1 MMRYYYLHFWCI
13 FVFVFRHDTMN
24 TDPICLFVGAL
35 RGDALTF
42 RRRWTTVKG
51 QPKLL
56 FSSSHVSKES
66 YNGRTDSNA
75 TTKIRRLPNLSLP
88 RHPANEEVNQVLVRA
103 EKMLSNVEI
112 STEKL
117 NISAMDQNNS
127 KNSVCKKF
135 IQREKVFSN
144 SYVDFSKIETIGFD
158 FDYTLVTYTNDLL
171 STIYDMALERLVRER
186 QYPSELQE
194 TLTGKFDGNFSI
206 RGLAVDKETGWIAHL
221 SYTHKVLNQTNQKLI
236 TSFWNMADTLLLFF
250 PLLLSLF
257 QGGCGMGGP

>member
-1 MMRYYYLHFWCI
+1 
-13 FVFVFRHDTMN
+13 MN

-257 QGGCGMGGP
+257 QGGNTINILHIMDQMMVLTVLL